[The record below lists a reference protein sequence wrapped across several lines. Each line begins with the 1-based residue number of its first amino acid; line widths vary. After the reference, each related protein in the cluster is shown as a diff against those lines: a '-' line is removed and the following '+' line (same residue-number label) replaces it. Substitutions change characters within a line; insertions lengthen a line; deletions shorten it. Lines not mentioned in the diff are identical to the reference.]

1 MMLMSST
8 INTVLIHNMRMKTVL
23 FSILLLMMVV
33 PAYAAPL
40 DKVTAVITDASD
52 VIVTIQFSWNE
63 DETVAYYE
71 VGCVSCQP
79 NIRETT
85 IENFVTLRGVT
96 LLANGSVLLYVLA
109 YDEGDTYMEVKQIL
123 ITLQAQGNEE
133 SENEA

>member
-1 MMLMSST
+1 
-8 INTVLIHNMRMKTVL
+8 
-23 FSILLLMMVV
+23 MMVV

>member
-1 MMLMSST
+1 MMFMSST
-8 INTVLIHNMRMKTVL
+8 IKTVLIHNIRMKTVL

-40 DKVTAVITDASD
+40 DEVRAVITDASD
-52 VIVTIQFSWNE
+52 VIVTIQLSWNE
-63 DETVAYYE
+63 DETVVYYE

-96 LLANGSVLLYVLA
+96 LLDNGSVLLYVLA
-109 YDEGDTYMEVKQIL
+109 YDEGDTHMQVKQIL

-133 SENEA
+133 LKK